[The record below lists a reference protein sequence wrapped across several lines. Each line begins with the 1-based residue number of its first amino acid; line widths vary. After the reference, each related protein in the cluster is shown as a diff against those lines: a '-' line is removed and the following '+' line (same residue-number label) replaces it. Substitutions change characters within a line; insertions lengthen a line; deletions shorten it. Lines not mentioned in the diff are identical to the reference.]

1 MPRGVRRHA
10 RAGTA
15 TAIVAAVETGMMAI
29 NRRGLARPEGRF
41 GGVTDRGYGPEAV
54 LPRSRAI

>member
-29 NRRGLARPEGRF
+29 NRTASHCLRG
-41 GGVTDRGYGPEAV
+41 
-54 LPRSRAI
+54 RSAE